1 MTTKSI
7 ISTYQ
12 QPTATLPSGVYAP
25 SAAYEMREVFSDLAR
40 VMDGAP
46 SITMYVTLEGDKPA
60 WSEQPVKYTRKEV
73 LDRLAYMAAGVAS
86 ARGRTDLQLT
96 RAAFDAADAAI
107 PTGSTDYALMA
118 ALLRSTYECKAWT
131 DPNTGKVRAAETR
144 PAFGHLL
151 LTVPKA
157 IRDAAK
163 RATRAAD
170 MDDALAV
177 GEAWYC
183 AGMTDK
189 DGILIA
195 YLSENDARIAWA
207 RKNIGKDWHASLPSG
222 KGSGRAALKRELL
235 APAPVYKG
243 SEAIPVPTVVSE
255 YGDIDSMHPSKVRSL
270 AREAGASDEVVMGA
284 GATERCRVFLKG
296 NAQERAQAVAAKAK
310 TLAPRASAAPAD
322 VTIPA
327 APPVTVDP
335 AVVAALVAG
344 MAGQPPAALAAALAA
359 LLGASE

>member
-1 MTTKSI
+1 MSKKGI
-7 ISTYQ
+7 VSTYK

-40 VMDGAP
+40 VMDGAA
-46 SITMYVTLEGDKPA
+46 SITMYVTLEGDKPE

-73 LDRLAYMAAGVAS
+73 LDNLARMAEVVAS
-86 ARGRTDLQLT
+86 ARGRTDLRLT
-96 RAAFDAADAAI
+96 RGAFDAADAAV
-107 PTGSTDYALMA
+107 PSGSSDYALMA

-131 DPNTGKVRAAETR
+131 DPKSGDTRAAETR

-151 LTVPKA
+151 MTVPKA

-163 RATRAAD
+163 AAVRAAD
-170 MDDALAV
+170 MADALAV

-183 AGMTDK
+183 SGITDK
-189 DGILIA
+189 DGNLIA
-195 YLSENDARIAWA
+195 FLSEDAARKRWA
-207 RKNIGKDWHASLPSG
+207 RETIGSDWHASLPSG

-243 SEAIPVPTVVSE
+243 SEALPVPTVVSE

-270 AREAGASDEVVMGA
+270 AREAGASDDIVMGA

-296 NAQERAQAVAAKAK
+296 NAQEKAQALKAK

-322 VTIPA
+322 VVVPA
-327 APPVTVDP
+327 TPPVAAADP
-335 AVVAALVAG
+335 AVIAAIVAG
-344 MAGQPPAALAAALAA
+344 MAGQAPEAIAAAVAA
-359 LLGASE
+359 YMGASE